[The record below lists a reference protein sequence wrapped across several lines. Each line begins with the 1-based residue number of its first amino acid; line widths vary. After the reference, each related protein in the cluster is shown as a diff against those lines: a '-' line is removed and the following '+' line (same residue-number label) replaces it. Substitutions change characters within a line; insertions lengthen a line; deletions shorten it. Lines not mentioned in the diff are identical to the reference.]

1 MAYPA
6 SSHSTPSHAQS
17 AHSSSQ
23 AVPSSA
29 ARCGAGFPRVVISE
43 ADHQREK
50 LEFALAVAVSRGD
63 AERCESLRG
72 QISALG
78 ADGVEPGT

>member
-1 MAYPA
+1 MAYPTF
-6 SSHSTPSHAQS
+6 SHSTPSHAQS
-17 AHSSSQ
+17 ANPTSQ
-23 AVPSSA
+23 AVPSGST
-29 ARCGAGFPRVVISE
+29 RCGAGFPRVLISE

-63 AERCESLRG
+63 TERCESLRS

-78 ADGVEPGT
+78 AGGVEPGT

>member
-1 MAYPA
+1 MAYPTF
-6 SSHSTPSHAQS
+6 SHSTPSHPQS
-17 AHSSSQ
+17 THPTSQAAPSSS
-23 AVPSSA
+23 
-29 ARCGAGFPRVVISE
+29 ARCGAGFPRVLISE

-63 AERCESLRG
+63 AERCASLRR

-78 ADGVEPGT
+78 AGGVEPGT